1 MNEQAYFPEYVHVAG
16 RQVLETLDILAT
28 SKVLSTIKS
37 RYDFIAERIDPSGFP
52 RPLTTLQIASS
63 NPRYTFDIQQALE
76 GYRQMYYDR
85 VVSDYALA
93 ILAKPNEIDF
103 PDLYC
108 RSLVRAAADIVR
120 EEVQEISKLKRESAV
135 VRRKAKLSETLV
147 LLMAELTAKCRSA
160 AVYPQA
166 KEAIEKVIASV
177 QVPNRPI
184 QP

>member
-1 MNEQAYFPEYVHVAG
+1 MNEQAYFPEYVHTAG

-37 RYDFIAERIDPSGFP
+37 RYEFIAERTDPSGFP
-52 RPLTTLQIASS
+52 RPLATLQIASH
-63 NPRYTFDIQQALE
+63 NPRYAFDVQQAIE

-93 ILAKPNEIDF
+93 LLAKPNEVNL

-108 RSLVRAAADIVR
+108 RSLVRAAADIVKA
-120 EEVQEISKLKRESAV
+120 EADEISKLKRESAAA
-135 VRRKAKLSETLV
+135 RRKAKLSDTLV
-147 LLMAELTAKCRSA
+147 LLLTELTAKCSSA

-166 KEAIEKVIASV
+166 KEAIEKTMTSL
-177 QVPNRPI
+177 QVPNQSI
-184 QP
+184 QS